1 MATPTSDRVAALF
14 GTIKKNMG
22 KLASAGLLSFIL
34 NIAPVP
40 ASRPK
45 VSKWGVYYSKT
56 YSKFLRSAQEELSKH
71 NGKPTQGPIVV
82 MMEHIVERPRTGKLE
97 LPQGDVDNYAKGP
110 LDAMTKAGT
119 FWWDDEQ
126 VALLV
131 ASKRY
136 AKDGEKPRTEVHWF
150 PI

>member
-1 MATPTSDRVAALF
+1 MTTPTSDRVATLF
-14 GTIKKNMG
+14 GTIRKSLG
-22 KLASAGLLSFIL
+22 KLASAGLLSFVL
-34 NIAPVP
+34 NVAPVP

-45 VSKWGVYYSKT
+45 VSRWGVYYSKT
-56 YSKFLRSAQEELSKH
+56 YSKFLRSTQEELSKH

-82 MMEHIVERPRTGKLE
+82 MMEHVVERPRTGKLG
-97 LPQGDVDNYAKGP
+97 LPRGDVDNFAKGP

-136 AKDGEKPRTEVHWF
+136 AKDGEQPRTEVHWF